1 MSAQGQGSI
10 FEAPIN
16 EQFRTSDAG
25 AGIGGD
31 RNPFTDILDDIQKN
45 GLDEGVRQLRDGM
58 IAMGGGEAA
67 DPVGQG
73 FPPGDS
79 VMDMKAAAEK
89 GDANFAQANQG
100 EVSKDSQFAK
110 LGAVGAMMMSELSPE
125 NQAKQRQTELH
136 WAELE
141 KNIA

>member
-1 MSAQGQGSI
+1 M
-10 FEAPIN
+10 N

-25 AGIGGD
+25 AGLGGD

-58 IAMGGGEAA
+58 LAMGGGKAA

-79 VMDMKAAAEK
+79 VMDMKGAEK
-89 GDANFAQANQG
+89 GDGKFEMANQS
-100 EVSKDSQFAK
+100 EVTKDSEFAK
-110 LGAVGAMMMSELSPE
+110 LGAVGAMMMAELSPE